1 MTNKTY
7 TRYGNLKKQE
17 NLVLL
22 KEKILPGTFVLESNK
37 PFPGYYEYH
46 QEIPFR
52 VQPHYIYFV
61 LKELPSFDKFI
72 HASMKVKKSFKP
84 DFSATIGTIEWRNKL
99 LPIIRIRRLANYD
112 QIVELQEA
120 YINAGIVSGK
130 KTPLS
135 FNTTCMIHLKKF
147 FMLVKLTKNIYK
159 DAHDP
164 KIAYFKIPNYVNW
177 EHFVDTTYYVRNNV
191 DLLQFDAS
199 KATLLEPY
207 RIIHI
212 IRIFSTELCVENIQ
226 QLRNKY
232 LEKFNF

>member
-1 MTNKTY
+1 MEENTFI
-7 TRYGNLKKQE
+7 RYGNLKKQE

-22 KEKILPGTFVLESNK
+22 KEKVLPNTFVLESNK

-46 QEIPFR
+46 QEIPFN

-61 LKELPSFDKFI
+61 LKKLPSFDKFI
-72 HASMKVKKSFKP
+72 HASVKAKEKFKP

-99 LPIIRIRRLANYD
+99 LPVIRMRRLDNYN
-112 QIVELQEA
+112 QIAELQKA
-120 YINAGIVSGK
+120 YIEAGIIAEK
-130 KTPLS
+130 KSPPA
-135 FNTTCMIHLKKF
+135 FNNTCMIHLKKF
-147 FMLVKLTKNIYK
+147 FMLVKLAENIYK

-164 KIAYFKIPNYVNW
+164 KIIYFKISRYVDW
-177 EHFVDTTYYVRNNV
+177 EKFVEATYHVRNNV

-199 KATLLEPY
+199 KAALLEPY

-212 IRIFSTELCVENIQ
+212 IRIFSTELSIDNIQ

-232 LEKFNF
+232 LEKI